1 MAWQQS
7 PEPLAGVQLWGAV
20 RGVGCVRAMCECEAV
35 VQRLVGWESCVA
47 VVNAEFQ
54 PTVRVGVRMAL
65 GLELGVGFSLW
76 LWPEVLVVDG
86 CKQL

>member
-1 MAWQQS
+1 MR
-7 PEPLAGVQLWGAV
+7 V
-20 RGVGCVRAMCECEAV
+20 MCECEAV